1 MNTGDEIL
9 AKTRATRVRV
19 LTDVPFS
26 NFSSTSSISPVIDA
40 APSDLYAKYIN
51 RHPKNVYKTNAALL
65 TVSLLINCGTTN
77 PSMTDSTVMMV
88 SAHSPPARTTPR
100 EFRIAMMAAMMNVS
114 SPSSLTST
122 MPSEDTNPS
131 LNPPS
136 PSGTASA
143 PSAVRSSPARSAA
156 DKRAASATPHSA
168 HAAKTTAT
176 TAARDRALARDI
188 VLARSRGAII
198 GVVVE
203 CRASSSPKSFE
214 RARASV
220 VHFNH
225 ARGARAPARATAR
238 SNSTLLILNKLSSA
252 PSRMTRRST
261 SGLNA
266 DTIARTRSSD
276 QSANPFASATRRTSR
291 AVKYPRPRASR
302 SSYARAS
309 ASSLGRRAPRASSAF
324 DASVAIASRRAR
336 RVVDAPSRRRAVG
349 VGDDASASAS
359 ASASLDAP
367 RRASA
372 VAIASP
378 SAGRDATATLRR
390 AMPRASLDAPSRARA
405 SLDDATRASTSLD
418 RARERG
424 DARDCFK
431 TPEGRYNLERAV
443 SLRRAGGRARGA
455 GAREAYDARN
465 RQRVEVATVEGR
477 RYALVN
483 AGEGVRAMA
492 LDEANDAKTAASV
505 TFGGAC
511 VTSLAWRAKE
521 EGERCD
527 LLVGLANGEVCGV
540 DLGRWLGEKAKRA
553 TATTT
558 RWNADGDGVNASR
571 TTCVRW
577 RTRGDDKENLATGF
591 DFVSLHADGSMYTYD
606 SSKDVV
612 AAKFEALADASA
624 LSVAASQVPG
634 SNPSARWHF
643 GRHTLNAAA
652 FSPDCRYLVVV
663 NGAGMCRVLD
673 VELDRPNI
681 VAGFKS
687 YYAGFNAV
695 TWSPCGRYVIAG
707 GESDMLEIWGL
718 YEREVVAW
726 GCGGHRSWITDVAVD
741 ERAAGEGH
749 RFLRIASVGEDCR
762 VAFWDWHFPEDDDFG
777 ETAARDSNT
786 ATLADQASRLSVGA
800 ARASR
805 RAPSFVGPDA
815 NIVQS
820 AHRDEVERLVP
831 IMTHKL
837 HTSPVTAVRFTAEA
851 ALTATLNE
859 IKLWRRPSHPSRY
872 VHDDDHEESDL
883 GFP

>member
-1 MNTGDEIL
+1 ME
-9 AKTRATRVRV
+9 
-19 LTDVPFS
+19 
-26 NFSSTSSISPVIDA
+26 
-40 APSDLYAKYIN
+40 
-51 RHPKNVYKTNAALL
+51 
-65 TVSLLINCGTTN
+65 
-77 PSMTDSTVMMV
+77 
-88 SAHSPPARTTPR
+88 
-100 EFRIAMMAAMMNVS
+100 
-114 SPSSLTST
+114 
-122 MPSEDTNPS
+122 
-131 LNPPS
+131 LN
-136 PSGTASA
+136 
-143 PSAVRSSPARSAA
+143 
-156 DKRAASATPHSA
+156 
-168 HAAKTTAT
+168 
-176 TAARDRALARDI
+176 
-188 VLARSRGAII
+188 
-198 GVVVE
+198 
-203 CRASSSPKSFE
+203 
-214 RARASV
+214 
-220 VHFNH
+220 
-225 ARGARAPARATAR
+225 
-238 SNSTLLILNKLSSA
+238 
-252 PSRMTRRST
+252 
-261 SGLNA
+261 
-266 DTIARTRSSD
+266 
-276 QSANPFASATRRTSR
+276 
-291 AVKYPRPRASR
+291 
-302 SSYARAS
+302 
-309 ASSLGRRAPRASSAF
+309 
-324 DASVAIASRRAR
+324 
-336 RVVDAPSRRRAVG
+336 
-349 VGDDASASAS
+349 
-359 ASASLDAP
+359 
-367 RRASA
+367 
-372 VAIASP
+372 
-378 SAGRDATATLRR
+378 
-390 AMPRASLDAPSRARA
+390 
-405 SLDDATRASTSLD
+405 
-418 RARERG
+418 
-424 DARDCFK
+424 FK

-443 SLRRAGGRARGA
+443 SLRRAGARARGA

-577 RTRGDDKENLATGF
+577 RTRGGDKENLATGF

>member
-1 MNTGDEIL
+1 
-9 AKTRATRVRV
+9 
-19 LTDVPFS
+19 
-26 NFSSTSSISPVIDA
+26 
-40 APSDLYAKYIN
+40 
-51 RHPKNVYKTNAALL
+51 
-65 TVSLLINCGTTN
+65 
-77 PSMTDSTVMMV
+77 
-88 SAHSPPARTTPR
+88 
-100 EFRIAMMAAMMNVS
+100 
-114 SPSSLTST
+114 
-122 MPSEDTNPS
+122 
-131 LNPPS
+131 
-136 PSGTASA
+136 
-143 PSAVRSSPARSAA
+143 
-156 DKRAASATPHSA
+156 
-168 HAAKTTAT
+168 
-176 TAARDRALARDI
+176 
-188 VLARSRGAII
+188 
-198 GVVVE
+198 
-203 CRASSSPKSFE
+203 
-214 RARASV
+214 
-220 VHFNH
+220 
-225 ARGARAPARATAR
+225 
-238 SNSTLLILNKLSSA
+238 
-252 PSRMTRRST
+252 
-261 SGLNA
+261 
-266 DTIARTRSSD
+266 
-276 QSANPFASATRRTSR
+276 
-291 AVKYPRPRASR
+291 
-302 SSYARAS
+302 
-309 ASSLGRRAPRASSAF
+309 
-324 DASVAIASRRAR
+324 
-336 RVVDAPSRRRAVG
+336 
-349 VGDDASASAS
+349 
-359 ASASLDAP
+359 
-367 RRASA
+367 
-372 VAIASP
+372 
-378 SAGRDATATLRR
+378 
-390 AMPRASLDAPSRARA
+390 MPRASLDAPSRARA

-443 SLRRAGGRARGA
+443 SLRRAGARARGA

-851 ALTATLNE
+851 ALTATLDE